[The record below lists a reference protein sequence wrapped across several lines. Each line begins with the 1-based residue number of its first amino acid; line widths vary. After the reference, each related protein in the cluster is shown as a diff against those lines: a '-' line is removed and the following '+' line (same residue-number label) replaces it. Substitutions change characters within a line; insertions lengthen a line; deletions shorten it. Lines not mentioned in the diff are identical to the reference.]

1 MNMKQALYF
10 KTIARYGTITAAA
23 KQLYISQP
31 SLSQTLRQI
40 EDEVGTPLFDRSTSP
55 FHLTYA
61 GERYLKAV
69 EAMLEIDAR
78 LKAEIESIRHEDGG
92 RLRLGISVTRAMQVL
107 PDVMPIFSREYPNVT
122 LELTETASANLE
134 GLLQKGEVDLALAAT
149 EPSEMNITYELIEK
163 ESIGIL
169 AGKDSAIHGKV
180 PTGTPISLKDLEGES
195 FVSLDISHSARI
207 VQDRLFRRYNFHPHI
222 LLETSSLE
230 VGRRVALK
238 SGACIDP
245 AGRLRRQHGFPV
257 RRCLLPPGGLR
268 QPPALLRLLPQRR
281 KRKKIRQRLH
291 PDHLR
296 RPGQELRESEKT
308 RVTVPPGCKKRSRG
322 FSPSPTA

>member
-10 KTIARYGTITAAA
+10 KTIAQYGTITAAA

-69 EAMLEIDAR
+69 EAMLDIETR
-78 LKAEIESIRHEDGG
+78 RKEEIESIRRDDGG

-107 PDVMPIFSREYPNVT
+107 PDVIPIFTKAYPNVT
-122 LELTETASANLE
+122 IELTEAASASLE
-134 GLLQKGEVDLALAAT
+134 GLLQKGQIDLALAAL
-149 EPSEMNITYELIEK
+149 EANEANIAYELIEK

-169 AGKDSAIHGKV
+169 AGKDSQLAQLV
-180 PTGTPISLKDLEGES
+180 PSGTPISLEMVEKEA
-195 FVSLDISHSARI
+195 FVSLDTSHSSRI
-207 VQDRLFRRYNFHPHI
+207 IQDRLFRRYNIRPKI

-230 VGRRVALK
+230 VARRVALK
-238 SGACIDP
+238 SGACMVLPDVYADEFVFNSGGAFYPLKDYENHRHFYACYRNDENTKKYIRDFVSITTSV
-245 AGRLRRQHGFPV
+245 LNQTTHG
-257 RRCLLPPGGLR
+257 
-268 QPPALLRLLPQRR
+268 
-281 KRKKIRQRLH
+281 KRI
-291 PDHLR
+291 
-296 RPGQELRESEKT
+296 
-308 RVTVPPGCKKRSRG
+308 
-322 FSPSPTA
+322 

>member
-10 KTIARYGTITAAA
+10 KTIAQYGTITAAA

-69 EAMLEIDAR
+69 EAMLDIETR
-78 LKAEIESIRHEDGG
+78 LKEEIESIRRDDGG

-107 PDVMPIFSREYPNVT
+107 PDVIPIFTKAYPNVT
-122 LELTETASANLE
+122 IELTEAASASLE
-134 GLLQKGEVDLALAAT
+134 GLLQKGQIDLALAAL
-149 EPSEMNITYELIEK
+149 EANEANIAYELIEK

-169 AGKDSAIHGKV
+169 AGKDSQLAQLV
-180 PTGTPISLKDLEGES
+180 PSGTPIDLEMVEKEA
-195 FVSLDISHSARI
+195 FVSLDTSHSSRI
-207 VQDRLFRRYNFHPHI
+207 IQDRLFRRYNIRPKI

-230 VGRRVALK
+230 VARRVALK
-238 SGACIDP
+238 SGACMVLPDVYADEFVFNSGGAFYPLKDYENHRHFYACYRNDENTKKYIRDFVSITTSV
-245 AGRLRRQHGFPV
+245 LNQTTHG
-257 RRCLLPPGGLR
+257 
-268 QPPALLRLLPQRR
+268 
-281 KRKKIRQRLH
+281 KRI
-291 PDHLR
+291 
-296 RPGQELRESEKT
+296 
-308 RVTVPPGCKKRSRG
+308 
-322 FSPSPTA
+322 

>member
-10 KTIARYGTITAAA
+10 KTIAQYGTITAAA

-69 EAMLEIDAR
+69 EAMLDIETR
-78 LKAEIESIRHEDGG
+78 LKEEIESIRRDDGG

-107 PDVMPIFSREYPNVT
+107 PDVIPIFTKSYPNVT
-122 LELTETASANLE
+122 IELTEAASASLE
-134 GLLQKGEVDLALAAT
+134 GLLQKGQIDLALAAL
-149 EPSEMNITYELIEK
+149 EANEANIAYELIEK

-169 AGKDSAIHGKV
+169 AGKDSQLAQLV
-180 PTGTPISLKDLEGES
+180 PSGTPISLEMVEKEA
-195 FVSLDISHSARI
+195 FVSLDTSHSSRI
-207 VQDRLFRRYNFHPHI
+207 IQDRLFRRYNIRPKI

-230 VGRRVALK
+230 VARRVARK
-238 SGACIDP
+238 SGACRVLPDVYADEFVFNSGGAFYPLKDYENHRHFYACYRNDENTKKYIRDFVSITTSV
-245 AGRLRRQHGFPV
+245 LNQTTHG
-257 RRCLLPPGGLR
+257 
-268 QPPALLRLLPQRR
+268 
-281 KRKKIRQRLH
+281 KRI
-291 PDHLR
+291 
-296 RPGQELRESEKT
+296 
-308 RVTVPPGCKKRSRG
+308 
-322 FSPSPTA
+322 

>member
-10 KTIARYGTITAAA
+10 KTIAQYGTITAAA

-69 EAMLEIDAR
+69 EAMLDIETR
-78 LKAEIESIRHEDGG
+78 LKEEIESIRRDDGG

-107 PDVMPIFSREYPNVT
+107 PDVIPIFTKAYPNVT
-122 LELTETASANLE
+122 IELTEAASASLE
-134 GLLQKGEVDLALAAT
+134 GLLQKGQIDLALAAL
-149 EPSEMNITYELIEK
+149 EANEANIAYELIEK

-169 AGKDSAIHGKV
+169 AGKDSQLAQLV
-180 PTGTPISLKDLEGES
+180 PSRTPISLEMVEKEA
-195 FVSLDISHSARI
+195 FVSLDTSHSSRI
-207 VQDRLFRRYNFHPHI
+207 IQDRLFRRYNIRPKI

-230 VGRRVALK
+230 VARRVALK
-238 SGACIDP
+238 SGACMVLPDVYADEFVFNSGGAFYPLKDYENHRHFYACYRNDENTKKYIRDFVSITTSV
-245 AGRLRRQHGFPV
+245 LNQTTHG
-257 RRCLLPPGGLR
+257 
-268 QPPALLRLLPQRR
+268 
-281 KRKKIRQRLH
+281 KRI
-291 PDHLR
+291 
-296 RPGQELRESEKT
+296 
-308 RVTVPPGCKKRSRG
+308 
-322 FSPSPTA
+322 

>member
-10 KTIARYGTITAAA
+10 KTIAKYGTITAAA

-107 PDVMPIFSREYPNVT
+107 PDVIPIFSKEYPNVT

-149 EPSEMNITYELIEK
+149 EPSEVNITYELIEK

-169 AGKDSAIHGKV
+169 AGKGSSLAGKI
-180 PTGTPISLKDLEGES
+180 PSGTPITLRDVEKED
-195 FVSLDISHSARI
+195 FVALDISHSSRI
-207 VQDRLFRRYNFHPHI
+207 IQDRLFRRYNFHPRI
-222 LLETSSLE
+222 LLETSALE

-238 SGACIDP
+238 SGACMVLPDVYADTFVFSQGGAFYP
-245 AGRLRRQHGFPV
+245 LADYDNHRHFYACYRNGENVKKYV
-257 RRCLLPPGGLR
+257 RDFITISSAVLA
-268 QPPALLRLLPQRR
+268 QSSQRR
-281 KRKKIRQRLH
+281 EAASDK
-291 PDHLR
+291 
-296 RPGQELRESEKT
+296 
-308 RVTVPPGCKKRSRG
+308 
-322 FSPSPTA
+322 

>member
-10 KTIARYGTITAAA
+10 KTIAQYGTITAAA

-69 EAMLEIDAR
+69 EAMLDIETR
-78 LKAEIESIRHEDGG
+78 LKEEIESIRRDDGG

-107 PDVMPIFSREYPNVT
+107 PDVIPIFTKAYPNVT
-122 LELTETASANLE
+122 IELTEAASASLE
-134 GLLQKGEVDLALAAT
+134 GLLQKGQIDLALAAL
-149 EPSEMNITYELIEK
+149 EANEANIAYELIEK

-169 AGKDSAIHGKV
+169 AGKDSQLAQLV
-180 PTGTPISLKDLEGES
+180 PSGTPISLEMVEKEA
-195 FVSLDISHSARI
+195 FVSLDSSHSSRI
-207 VQDRLFRRYNFHPHI
+207 IQDRLFRRYNIRPKI

-230 VGRRVALK
+230 VARRVALK
-238 SGACIDP
+238 SGACMVLPDVYADEFVFNSGGAFYPLKDYENHRHFYACYRNDENTKKYIRDFVSITTSV
-245 AGRLRRQHGFPV
+245 LNQTTHG
-257 RRCLLPPGGLR
+257 
-268 QPPALLRLLPQRR
+268 
-281 KRKKIRQRLH
+281 KRI
-291 PDHLR
+291 
-296 RPGQELRESEKT
+296 
-308 RVTVPPGCKKRSRG
+308 
-322 FSPSPTA
+322 

>member
-10 KTIARYGTITAAA
+10 KTIAQYGTITAAA

-69 EAMLEIDAR
+69 EAMLDIETR
-78 LKAEIESIRHEDGG
+78 LKEEIESIRRDDGG

-107 PDVMPIFSREYPNVT
+107 PDVIPIFTKAYPNVT
-122 LELTETASANLE
+122 IELTEAASASLE
-134 GLLQKGEVDLALAAT
+134 GLLQKGQIDLALAAL
-149 EPSEMNITYELIEK
+149 EANEANIAYELIEK

-169 AGKDSAIHGKV
+169 AGKGSQLAQLV
-180 PTGTPISLKDLEGES
+180 PSGTPISLEMVEKEA
-195 FVSLDISHSARI
+195 FVSLDTSHSSRI
-207 VQDRLFRRYNFHPHI
+207 IQDRLFRRYNIRPKI

-230 VGRRVALK
+230 VARRVALK
-238 SGACIDP
+238 SGACMVLPDVYADEFVFNSGGAFYPLKDYENHRHFYACYRNDENTKKHIRDFVSITTSV
-245 AGRLRRQHGFPV
+245 LNQTTHG
-257 RRCLLPPGGLR
+257 
-268 QPPALLRLLPQRR
+268 
-281 KRKKIRQRLH
+281 KRI
-291 PDHLR
+291 
-296 RPGQELRESEKT
+296 
-308 RVTVPPGCKKRSRG
+308 
-322 FSPSPTA
+322 

>member
-10 KTIARYGTITAAA
+10 KTIAQDGTITAAA

-69 EAMLEIDAR
+69 EAMLDIETR
-78 LKAEIESIRHEDGG
+78 LKEEIESIRRDDGG

-107 PDVMPIFSREYPNVT
+107 PDVIPIFTKAYPNVT
-122 LELTETASANLE
+122 IELTEAASASLE
-134 GLLQKGEVDLALAAT
+134 GLLQKGQIDLALAAL
-149 EPSEMNITYELIEK
+149 EANEANIAYELIEK

-169 AGKDSAIHGKV
+169 AGKDSQLAQLV
-180 PTGTPISLKDLEGES
+180 PSGTPISLEMVEKEA
-195 FVSLDISHSARI
+195 FVSLDTSHSSRI
-207 VQDRLFRRYNFHPHI
+207 IQDRLFRRYNIRPKI

-230 VGRRVALK
+230 VARRVALK
-238 SGACIDP
+238 SGACMVLPDVYADEFVFNSGGAFYPLKDYENHRHFYACYRNDENTKKYIRDFVSITTSV
-245 AGRLRRQHGFPV
+245 LNQTTHG
-257 RRCLLPPGGLR
+257 
-268 QPPALLRLLPQRR
+268 
-281 KRKKIRQRLH
+281 KRI
-291 PDHLR
+291 
-296 RPGQELRESEKT
+296 
-308 RVTVPPGCKKRSRG
+308 
-322 FSPSPTA
+322 

>member
-10 KTIARYGTITAAA
+10 KTIAQYGTITAAA

-69 EAMLEIDAR
+69 EAMLDIETR
-78 LKAEIESIRHEDGG
+78 LKEEIESIRRDDGG

-107 PDVMPIFSREYPNVT
+107 PDVIPIFAKAYPNVT
-122 LELTETASANLE
+122 IELTEAASASLE
-134 GLLQKGEVDLALAAT
+134 GLLQKGQIDLALAAL
-149 EPSEMNITYELIEK
+149 EANEANIAYELIEK

-169 AGKDSAIHGKV
+169 AGKDSQLAQLV
-180 PTGTPISLKDLEGES
+180 PSGTPINLEMVEKEA
-195 FVSLDISHSARI
+195 FVSLDTSHSSRI
-207 VQDRLFRRYNFHPHI
+207 IQDRLFRRYNIRPKI

-230 VGRRVALK
+230 VARRVALK
-238 SGACIDP
+238 SGACMVLPDVYADEFVFNSGGAFYPLKDYENHRHFYACYRNDENTKKYIRDFVSITTSV
-245 AGRLRRQHGFPV
+245 LNQTTHG
-257 RRCLLPPGGLR
+257 
-268 QPPALLRLLPQRR
+268 
-281 KRKKIRQRLH
+281 KRI
-291 PDHLR
+291 
-296 RPGQELRESEKT
+296 
-308 RVTVPPGCKKRSRG
+308 
-322 FSPSPTA
+322 

>member
-10 KTIARYGTITAAA
+10 NTIAQYGTITAAA

-69 EAMLEIDAR
+69 EAMLDIETR
-78 LKAEIESIRHEDGG
+78 LKEEIESIRRDDGG

-107 PDVMPIFSREYPNVT
+107 PDVIPIFTKAYPNVT
-122 LELTETASANLE
+122 IELTEAASASLE
-134 GLLQKGEVDLALAAT
+134 GLLQKGQIDLALAAL
-149 EPSEMNITYELIEK
+149 EANEANIAYELIEK

-169 AGKDSAIHGKV
+169 AGKDSQLAQLV
-180 PTGTPISLKDLEGES
+180 PSGTPISLEMVEKEA
-195 FVSLDISHSARI
+195 FVSLDTSHSSRI
-207 VQDRLFRRYNFHPHI
+207 IQDRLFRRYNIRPKI

-230 VGRRVALK
+230 VARRVALK
-238 SGACIDP
+238 SGACMVLPDVYADEFVFNSGGAFYPLKDYENHRHFYACYRNDENTKKYIRDFVSITTSV
-245 AGRLRRQHGFPV
+245 LNQTTHG
-257 RRCLLPPGGLR
+257 
-268 QPPALLRLLPQRR
+268 
-281 KRKKIRQRLH
+281 KRI
-291 PDHLR
+291 
-296 RPGQELRESEKT
+296 
-308 RVTVPPGCKKRSRG
+308 
-322 FSPSPTA
+322 

>member
-10 KTIARYGTITAAA
+10 KTIAQYGTITAAA

-69 EAMLEIDAR
+69 EAMLDIETR
-78 LKAEIESIRHEDGG
+78 LKEEIESIRRDDGG

-107 PDVMPIFSREYPNVT
+107 PDVIPIFTKAYPNVT
-122 LELTETASANLE
+122 IELTEAASASLE
-134 GLLQKGEVDLALAAT
+134 GLLQKGQIDLALAAL
-149 EPSEMNITYELIEK
+149 EANEANIAYELIEK

-169 AGKDSAIHGKV
+169 AGKDSQLAQLV
-180 PTGTPISLKDLEGES
+180 PSGTPISLEMVEKEA
-195 FVSLDISHSARI
+195 FVSLDTSHSSRI
-207 VQDRLFRRYNFHPHI
+207 IQDRLFRRYNIRPKI

-230 VGRRVALK
+230 VARRVALK
-238 SGACIDP
+238 SGACMVLPDVYADEFVFNSGGAFYPLKDYENHRHFYACYRNDENTKKYIRDFVSITTSV
-245 AGRLRRQHGFPV
+245 LNQTTHGE
-257 RRCLLPPGGLR
+257 R
-268 QPPALLRLLPQRR
+268 
-281 KRKKIRQRLH
+281 I
-291 PDHLR
+291 
-296 RPGQELRESEKT
+296 
-308 RVTVPPGCKKRSRG
+308 
-322 FSPSPTA
+322 

>member
-10 KTIARYGTITAAA
+10 KTIAQYGTITAAA

-69 EAMLEIDAR
+69 EAMLDIETR
-78 LKAEIESIRHEDGG
+78 LKEEIESNRRDDGG

-107 PDVMPIFSREYPNVT
+107 PDVIPIFTKAYPNVT
-122 LELTETASANLE
+122 IELTEAASASLE
-134 GLLQKGEVDLALAAT
+134 GLLQKGQIDLALAAL
-149 EPSEMNITYELIEK
+149 EANEANIAYELIEK

-169 AGKDSAIHGKV
+169 AGKDSQLAQLV
-180 PTGTPISLKDLEGES
+180 PSGTPISLEMVEKEA
-195 FVSLDISHSARI
+195 FVSLDTSHSSRI
-207 VQDRLFRRYNFHPHI
+207 IQDRLFRRYNIRPKI

-230 VGRRVALK
+230 VARRVALK
-238 SGACIDP
+238 SGACMVLPDVYADEFVFNSGGAFYPLKDYENHRHFYACYRNDENTKKYIRDFVSITTSV
-245 AGRLRRQHGFPV
+245 LNQTTHG
-257 RRCLLPPGGLR
+257 
-268 QPPALLRLLPQRR
+268 
-281 KRKKIRQRLH
+281 KRI
-291 PDHLR
+291 
-296 RPGQELRESEKT
+296 
-308 RVTVPPGCKKRSRG
+308 
-322 FSPSPTA
+322 

>member
-10 KTIARYGTITAAA
+10 KTIAQYGTITAAA

-69 EAMLEIDAR
+69 EAMLDIETR
-78 LKAEIESIRHEDGG
+78 LKEEIESIRRDDGG

-107 PDVMPIFSREYPNVT
+107 PEVIPIFTKAYPNVT
-122 LELTETASANLE
+122 IELTEAASASLE
-134 GLLQKGEVDLALAAT
+134 GLLQKGQIDLALAAL
-149 EPSEMNITYELIEK
+149 EANEANIAYELIEK

-169 AGKDSAIHGKV
+169 AGKDSQLAQLV
-180 PTGTPISLKDLEGES
+180 PSGTPISLEMVEKEA
-195 FVSLDISHSARI
+195 FVSLDTSHSSRI
-207 VQDRLFRRYNFHPHI
+207 IQDRLFRRYNIRPKI

-230 VGRRVALK
+230 VARRVALK
-238 SGACIDP
+238 SGACMVLPDVYADEFVFNSGGAFYPLKDYENHRHFYACYRNDENTKKYIRDFVSITTSV
-245 AGRLRRQHGFPV
+245 LNQTTHG
-257 RRCLLPPGGLR
+257 
-268 QPPALLRLLPQRR
+268 
-281 KRKKIRQRLH
+281 KRI
-291 PDHLR
+291 
-296 RPGQELRESEKT
+296 
-308 RVTVPPGCKKRSRG
+308 
-322 FSPSPTA
+322 

>member
-10 KTIARYGTITAAA
+10 KTIAQYGTITAAA

-69 EAMLEIDAR
+69 EAMLDIETR
-78 LKAEIESIRHEDGG
+78 LKEEIKSIRRDDGG

-107 PDVMPIFSREYPNVT
+107 PDVIPIFTKAYPNVT
-122 LELTETASANLE
+122 IELTEAASASLE
-134 GLLQKGEVDLALAAT
+134 GLLQKGQIDLALAAL
-149 EPSEMNITYELIEK
+149 EANEANIAYELIEK

-169 AGKDSAIHGKV
+169 AGKDSQLAQLV
-180 PTGTPISLKDLEGES
+180 PSGTPISLEMVEKEA
-195 FVSLDISHSARI
+195 FVSLDTSHSSRI
-207 VQDRLFRRYNFHPHI
+207 IQDRLFRRYNIRPKI

-230 VGRRVALK
+230 VARRVALK
-238 SGACIDP
+238 SGACMVLPDVYADEFVFNSGGAFYPLKDYENHRHFYACYRNDENTKKYIRDFVSITTSV
-245 AGRLRRQHGFPV
+245 LNQTTHG
-257 RRCLLPPGGLR
+257 
-268 QPPALLRLLPQRR
+268 
-281 KRKKIRQRLH
+281 KRI
-291 PDHLR
+291 
-296 RPGQELRESEKT
+296 
-308 RVTVPPGCKKRSRG
+308 
-322 FSPSPTA
+322 

>member
-10 KTIARYGTITAAA
+10 KTIAQYGTITAAA

-69 EAMLEIDAR
+69 EAMLDIETR
-78 LKAEIESIRHEDGG
+78 LKEEIESIRRDDGG

-107 PDVMPIFSREYPNVT
+107 PDVIPIFTKSYPNVT
-122 LELTETASANLE
+122 IELTEAASASLE
-134 GLLQKGEVDLALAAT
+134 GLLQKGQIDLALAAL
-149 EPSEMNITYELIEK
+149 EANEANIAYELIEK

-169 AGKDSAIHGKV
+169 AGKDSQLAQLV
-180 PTGTPISLKDLEGES
+180 PSGTPIRLEMVEKEA
-195 FVSLDISHSARI
+195 FVSLDTSHSSRI
-207 VQDRLFRRYNFHPHI
+207 IQDRLFRRYNIRPKI

-230 VGRRVALK
+230 VARRVALK
-238 SGACIDP
+238 SGACMVLPDVYADEFVFNSGGAFYPLKDYENHRHFYACYRNDENTKKYIRDFVSITTSV
-245 AGRLRRQHGFPV
+245 LNQTTHG
-257 RRCLLPPGGLR
+257 
-268 QPPALLRLLPQRR
+268 
-281 KRKKIRQRLH
+281 KRI
-291 PDHLR
+291 
-296 RPGQELRESEKT
+296 
-308 RVTVPPGCKKRSRG
+308 
-322 FSPSPTA
+322 

>member
-10 KTIARYGTITAAA
+10 KTIAQYGTITAAA

-69 EAMLEIDAR
+69 EAMLDIETR
-78 LKAEIESIRHEDGG
+78 LKEEIESIRRDDGG

-107 PDVMPIFSREYPNVT
+107 PDVIPIFTKAYPNVT
-122 LELTETASANLE
+122 IELTEAASASLE
-134 GLLQKGEVDLALAAT
+134 GLLQKGQIDLALAAL
-149 EPSEMNITYELIEK
+149 EANEANIAYELIEK

-169 AGKDSAIHGKV
+169 AGKDSQLAQLV
-180 PTGTPISLKDLEGES
+180 PSGTPISLEMVEKEA
-195 FVSLDISHSARI
+195 FVSLDTSHSSRI
-207 VQDRLFRRYNFHPHI
+207 IQDRLFRRYNIRPKI

-230 VGRRVALK
+230 VARRVALK
-238 SGACIDP
+238 SGACMVLPDVYADEFVFNSGGAFYPLKDYENHRHFYACYRNDEYTKKYIRDFVSITTSV
-245 AGRLRRQHGFPV
+245 LNQTTHG
-257 RRCLLPPGGLR
+257 
-268 QPPALLRLLPQRR
+268 
-281 KRKKIRQRLH
+281 KRI
-291 PDHLR
+291 
-296 RPGQELRESEKT
+296 
-308 RVTVPPGCKKRSRG
+308 
-322 FSPSPTA
+322 

>member
-10 KTIARYGTITAAA
+10 KTIAQYGTITAAA

-69 EAMLEIDAR
+69 EAMLDIETR
-78 LKAEIESIRHEDGG
+78 RKEVIESIRRDDGG

-107 PDVMPIFSREYPNVT
+107 PDVIPIFTKAYPNVT
-122 LELTETASANLE
+122 IELTEAASASLE
-134 GLLQKGEVDLALAAT
+134 GLLQKGQIDLALAAL
-149 EPSEMNITYELIEK
+149 EANEANIAYELIEK

-169 AGKDSAIHGKV
+169 AGKDSQLAQLV
-180 PTGTPISLKDLEGES
+180 PSGTPISLEMVEKEA
-195 FVSLDISHSARI
+195 FVSLDTSHSSRI
-207 VQDRLFRRYNFHPHI
+207 IQDRLFRRYNIRPKI

-230 VGRRVALK
+230 VARRVALK
-238 SGACIDP
+238 SGACMVLPDVYADEFVFNSGGAFYPLKDYENHRHFYACYRNDENTKKYIRDFVSITTSV
-245 AGRLRRQHGFPV
+245 LNQTTHG
-257 RRCLLPPGGLR
+257 
-268 QPPALLRLLPQRR
+268 
-281 KRKKIRQRLH
+281 KRI
-291 PDHLR
+291 
-296 RPGQELRESEKT
+296 
-308 RVTVPPGCKKRSRG
+308 
-322 FSPSPTA
+322 

>member
-10 KTIARYGTITAAA
+10 KTIAQYGTITAAA

-69 EAMLEIDAR
+69 EAMLDIETR
-78 LKAEIESIRHEDGG
+78 LKEEIERIRRDDGG

-107 PDVMPIFSREYPNVT
+107 PDVIPIFTKAYPNVT
-122 LELTETASANLE
+122 IELTEAASASLE
-134 GLLQKGEVDLALAAT
+134 GLLQKGQIDLALAAL
-149 EPSEMNITYELIEK
+149 EANEANIAYELIEK

-169 AGKDSAIHGKV
+169 AGKDSQLAQLV
-180 PTGTPISLKDLEGES
+180 PSGTPISLEMVEKEA
-195 FVSLDISHSARI
+195 FVSLDTSHSSRI
-207 VQDRLFRRYNFHPHI
+207 IQDRLFRRYNIRPKI

-230 VGRRVALK
+230 VARRVALK
-238 SGACIDP
+238 SGACMVLPDVYADEFVFNSGGAFYPLKDYENHRHFYACYRNDENTKKYIRDFVSITTSV
-245 AGRLRRQHGFPV
+245 LNQTTHG
-257 RRCLLPPGGLR
+257 
-268 QPPALLRLLPQRR
+268 
-281 KRKKIRQRLH
+281 KRI
-291 PDHLR
+291 
-296 RPGQELRESEKT
+296 
-308 RVTVPPGCKKRSRG
+308 
-322 FSPSPTA
+322 

>member
-10 KTIARYGTITAAA
+10 KTIAQYGTITAAA

-69 EAMLEIDAR
+69 EAMLDIETR
-78 LKAEIESIRHEDGG
+78 LKEEIGSIRRDDGG

-107 PDVMPIFSREYPNVT
+107 PDVIPIFTKAYPNVT
-122 LELTETASANLE
+122 IELTEAASASLE
-134 GLLQKGEVDLALAAT
+134 GMLQKGQIDLALAAL
-149 EPSEMNITYELIEK
+149 EANEANIAYELIEK

-169 AGKDSAIHGKV
+169 AGKDSQLAQLV
-180 PTGTPISLKDLEGES
+180 PSGTPISLEMVEKEA
-195 FVSLDISHSARI
+195 FVSLDTSHSSRI
-207 VQDRLFRRYNFHPHI
+207 IQDRLFRRYNIRPKI

-230 VGRRVALK
+230 VARRVALK
-238 SGACIDP
+238 SGACMVLPDVYADEFVFNSGGAFYPLKDYENHRHFYACYRNDENTKKYIRDFVSITTSV
-245 AGRLRRQHGFPV
+245 LNQTTHG
-257 RRCLLPPGGLR
+257 
-268 QPPALLRLLPQRR
+268 
-281 KRKKIRQRLH
+281 KRI
-291 PDHLR
+291 
-296 RPGQELRESEKT
+296 
-308 RVTVPPGCKKRSRG
+308 
-322 FSPSPTA
+322 

>member
-10 KTIARYGTITAAA
+10 KTIAQYGTITAAA

-69 EAMLEIDAR
+69 EAMLDIETR
-78 LKAEIESIRHEDGG
+78 LKEEIESIRRDDGG

-107 PDVMPIFSREYPNVT
+107 PDVIPIFTKSYPNVT
-122 LELTETASANLE
+122 IELTEAASASLE
-134 GLLQKGEVDLALAAT
+134 GLLQKGQIDLALAAL
-149 EPSEMNITYELIEK
+149 EANEANIAYELIEK

-169 AGKDSAIHGKV
+169 AGKDSQLAQLV
-180 PTGTPISLKDLEGES
+180 PSGTPINLEMVEKEA
-195 FVSLDISHSARI
+195 FVSLDTSHSSRI
-207 VQDRLFRRYNFHPHI
+207 IQDRLFRRYNIRPKI

-230 VGRRVALK
+230 VARRVALK
-238 SGACIDP
+238 SGACMVLPDVYADEFVFNSGGAFYPLKDYENHRHFYACYRNDENTKKYIRDFVSITTSV
-245 AGRLRRQHGFPV
+245 LNQTTHG
-257 RRCLLPPGGLR
+257 
-268 QPPALLRLLPQRR
+268 
-281 KRKKIRQRLH
+281 KRI
-291 PDHLR
+291 
-296 RPGQELRESEKT
+296 
-308 RVTVPPGCKKRSRG
+308 
-322 FSPSPTA
+322 

>member
-10 KTIARYGTITAAA
+10 KTIAKYGTITAAA

-107 PDVMPIFSREYPNVT
+107 PDVIPIFSKEYPNVT
-122 LELTETASANLE
+122 LDLTETASANLE

-149 EPSEMNITYELIEK
+149 EPSEVNITYELIEK

-169 AGKDSAIHGKV
+169 AGKDSNIAGKISS
-180 PTGTPISLKDLEGES
+180 GTPITLRDVEKED
-195 FVSLDISHSARI
+195 FVALDISHSSRI
-207 VQDRLFRRYNFHPHI
+207 IQDRLFRRYNFHPRI
-222 LLETSSLE
+222 LLETSALE

-238 SGACIDP
+238 SGACMVLPDVYADSFVFSQGGAFYP
-245 AGRLRRQHGFPV
+245 LADYDNHRHFYACYRNGENVKKYV
-257 RRCLLPPGGLR
+257 RDFITISSAVLA
-268 QPPALLRLLPQRR
+268 QSSQRR
-281 KRKKIRQRLH
+281 EAASDK
-291 PDHLR
+291 
-296 RPGQELRESEKT
+296 
-308 RVTVPPGCKKRSRG
+308 
-322 FSPSPTA
+322 

>member
-10 KTIARYGTITAAA
+10 KTIAQYGTITAAA

-69 EAMLEIDAR
+69 EAMLDIETR
-78 LKAEIESIRHEDGG
+78 LKEEIESIRRDDGG

-107 PDVMPIFSREYPNVT
+107 PDVIPIFTKAYPNVT
-122 LELTETASANLE
+122 IELTEAASASLE
-134 GLLQKGEVDLALAAT
+134 GLLQKGQIDLALAAL
-149 EPSEMNITYELIEK
+149 EANEANIAYELIEK

-169 AGKDSAIHGKV
+169 AGKDSQLAQLV
-180 PTGTPISLKDLEGES
+180 PSGTPISLEMVEKEA
-195 FVSLDISHSARI
+195 FVSLDTSHSSRI
-207 VQDRLFRRYNFHPHI
+207 IQARLFRRYNIRPKI

-230 VGRRVALK
+230 VARRVALK
-238 SGACIDP
+238 SGACMVLPDVYADEFVFNSGGAFYPLKDYENHRHFYACYRNDENTKKYIRDFVSITTSV
-245 AGRLRRQHGFPV
+245 LNQTTHG
-257 RRCLLPPGGLR
+257 
-268 QPPALLRLLPQRR
+268 
-281 KRKKIRQRLH
+281 KRI
-291 PDHLR
+291 
-296 RPGQELRESEKT
+296 
-308 RVTVPPGCKKRSRG
+308 
-322 FSPSPTA
+322 

>member
-10 KTIARYGTITAAA
+10 KTIAKYGTITAAA

-92 RLRLGISVTRAMQVL
+92 RLRLGISITRAMQVL
-107 PDVMPIFSREYPNVT
+107 PDVIPIFSKEYPNVM

-134 GLLQKGEVDLALAAT
+134 GLLQKGEVDLILAAT

-169 AGKDSAIHGKV
+169 AGKGSGILDRIPAGA
-180 PTGTPISLKDLEGES
+180 PITLKDVEDEC
-195 FVSLDISHSARI
+195 FVSLDGSHSSRI
-207 VQDRLFRRYNFHPHI
+207 IQDRLFRRYNFRPRI
-222 LLETSSLE
+222 LLETSALE
-230 VGRRVALK
+230 VARRVALK
-238 SGACIDP
+238 SGACMVLPDVYADSSVFQSGGAFYP
-245 AGRLRRQHGFPV
+245 LADYENHRHFYACYRNGENVKKYV
-257 RRCLLPPGGLR
+257 RDFIQITSAVL
-268 QPPALLRLLPQRR
+268 A
-281 KRKKIRQRLH
+281 KS
-291 PDHLR
+291 
-296 RPGQELRESEKT
+296 SED
-308 RVTVPPGCKKRSRG
+308 RNHQM
-322 FSPSPTA
+322 

>member
-10 KTIARYGTITAAA
+10 KTIAQYGTITAAA

-69 EAMLEIDAR
+69 EAMLDIETR
-78 LKAEIESIRHEDGG
+78 LKEEIESIRRDDGG

-107 PDVMPIFSREYPNVT
+107 PDVIPIFTKVYPNVT
-122 LELTETASANLE
+122 IELTEAASASLE
-134 GLLQKGEVDLALAAT
+134 GLLQKGQIDLALAAL
-149 EPSEMNITYELIEK
+149 EANEANIAYELIEK

-169 AGKDSAIHGKV
+169 AGKDSQLAQLV
-180 PTGTPISLKDLEGES
+180 PSGTPISLEMVEKEA
-195 FVSLDISHSARI
+195 FVSLDTSHSSRI
-207 VQDRLFRRYNFHPHI
+207 IQDRLFRRYNIRPKI

-230 VGRRVALK
+230 VARRVALK
-238 SGACIDP
+238 SGACMVLPDVYADEFVFNSGGAFYPLKDYENHRHFYACYRNDENTKKYIRDFVSITTSV
-245 AGRLRRQHGFPV
+245 LNQTTHG
-257 RRCLLPPGGLR
+257 
-268 QPPALLRLLPQRR
+268 
-281 KRKKIRQRLH
+281 KRI
-291 PDHLR
+291 
-296 RPGQELRESEKT
+296 
-308 RVTVPPGCKKRSRG
+308 
-322 FSPSPTA
+322 

>member
-10 KTIARYGTITAAA
+10 KTIAQYGTITAAA

-69 EAMLEIDAR
+69 EAMLDIETR
-78 LKAEIESIRHEDGG
+78 LKEEIESFRRDDGG

-107 PDVMPIFSREYPNVT
+107 PDVIPIFTKAYPNVT
-122 LELTETASANLE
+122 IELTEAASASLE
-134 GLLQKGEVDLALAAT
+134 GLLQKGQIDLALAAL
-149 EPSEMNITYELIEK
+149 EANEANIAYELIEK

-169 AGKDSAIHGKV
+169 AGKGSQLAQLV
-180 PTGTPISLKDLEGES
+180 PSGTPISLEMVEKEA
-195 FVSLDISHSARI
+195 FVSLDTSHSSRI
-207 VQDRLFRRYNFHPHI
+207 IQDRLFRRYNIRPKI

-230 VGRRVALK
+230 VARRVALK
-238 SGACIDP
+238 SGACMVLPDVYADEFVFNSGGAFYPLKDYENHRHFYACYRNDENTKKYIRDFVSITTSV
-245 AGRLRRQHGFPV
+245 LNQTTHG
-257 RRCLLPPGGLR
+257 
-268 QPPALLRLLPQRR
+268 
-281 KRKKIRQRLH
+281 KRI
-291 PDHLR
+291 
-296 RPGQELRESEKT
+296 
-308 RVTVPPGCKKRSRG
+308 
-322 FSPSPTA
+322 

>member
-10 KTIARYGTITAAA
+10 KTIAQYGTITAAA

-69 EAMLEIDAR
+69 EAMLDIETR
-78 LKAEIESIRHEDGG
+78 LKEEIESIRRDDGG

-107 PDVMPIFSREYPNVT
+107 PDVIPIFTKAYPNVT
-122 LELTETASANLE
+122 IELTEAASASLE
-134 GLLQKGEVDLALAAT
+134 GLLQKGQIDLALAAL
-149 EPSEMNITYELIEK
+149 EANEANIAYELIEK

-169 AGKDSAIHGKV
+169 AGKDSQLAQLV
-180 PTGTPISLKDLEGES
+180 PSGTPISLEMVEKEA
-195 FVSLDISHSARI
+195 FVSLDTSHSSRI
-207 VQDRLFRRYNFHPHI
+207 IQDRLFRRYNIRPKI

-230 VGRRVALK
+230 VARRVALK
-238 SGACIDP
+238 SGACMVLPDVYADEFVFNSGGAFYPLKDYENHRHFYACYHNDENTKKYIRDFVSITTSV
-245 AGRLRRQHGFPV
+245 LNQTTHG
-257 RRCLLPPGGLR
+257 
-268 QPPALLRLLPQRR
+268 
-281 KRKKIRQRLH
+281 KRI
-291 PDHLR
+291 
-296 RPGQELRESEKT
+296 
-308 RVTVPPGCKKRSRG
+308 
-322 FSPSPTA
+322 

>member
-10 KTIARYGTITAAA
+10 KTIAKYGTITAAA

-107 PDVMPIFSREYPNVT
+107 PDVIPIFSKEYPNVT

-149 EPSEMNITYELIEK
+149 EPSEVNISYELIEK

-169 AGKDSAIHGKV
+169 AGKDSNIAGKISS
-180 PTGTPISLKDLEGES
+180 GTPITLRDVEKED
-195 FVSLDISHSARI
+195 FVALDISHSSRI
-207 VQDRLFRRYNFHPHI
+207 IQDRLFRRYNFHPRI
-222 LLETSSLE
+222 LLETSALE

-238 SGACIDP
+238 SGACMVLPDVYADSFVFSQGGAFYPLADYDNHRHFYACYRNGENVKKYVRDFITISS
-245 AGRLRRQHGFPV
+245 AVLAQSSRR
-257 RRCLLPPGGLR
+257 
-268 QPPALLRLLPQRR
+268 
-281 KRKKIRQRLH
+281 
-291 PDHLR
+291 
-296 RPGQELRESEKT
+296 REAASDK
-308 RVTVPPGCKKRSRG
+308 
-322 FSPSPTA
+322 

>member
-10 KTIARYGTITAAA
+10 KTIAQYGTITAAA

-69 EAMLEIDAR
+69 EAMLDIETR
-78 LKAEIESIRHEDGG
+78 LKEEIESIRRDDGG

-107 PDVMPIFSREYPNVT
+107 PDVIPIFTKAYPNVT
-122 LELTETASANLE
+122 IELTEAASASLE
-134 GLLQKGEVDLALAAT
+134 GLLQKGQIDLALAALEANEANIAY
-149 EPSEMNITYELIEK
+149 EPIEK

-169 AGKDSAIHGKV
+169 AGKGSQLAQLV
-180 PTGTPISLKDLEGES
+180 PSGTPISLEMVEKEA
-195 FVSLDISHSARI
+195 FVSLDTSHSSRI
-207 VQDRLFRRYNFHPHI
+207 IQDRLFRRYNIRPKI

-230 VGRRVALK
+230 VARRVALK
-238 SGACIDP
+238 SGACMVLPDVYADEFVFNSGGAFYPLKDYENHRHFYACYRNDENTKKYIRDFVSITTSV
-245 AGRLRRQHGFPV
+245 LNQTTHG
-257 RRCLLPPGGLR
+257 
-268 QPPALLRLLPQRR
+268 
-281 KRKKIRQRLH
+281 KRI
-291 PDHLR
+291 
-296 RPGQELRESEKT
+296 
-308 RVTVPPGCKKRSRG
+308 
-322 FSPSPTA
+322 